1 MSARKRSIIS
11 LLSLALALA
20 LLLAAA
26 PLQAQ
31 TPLPPLTGFQFDGT
45 ESTNSKNRKWK
56 FSWDSIVN
64 GNEVKAE
71 VNAGS
76 LGSSE
81 GLWLAVGLSV
91 SRSNFRT
98 RVSFIAPDSQGLQ
111 VRFKV
116 FNTAGQSTTWRY
128 ATVSS

>member
-1 MSARKRSIIS
+1 MILKKTFFHFDSQPSAGACPAACRR
-11 LLSLALALA
+11 
-20 LLLAAA
+20 AAA
-26 PLQAQ
+26 SADVP
-31 TPLPPLTGFQFDGT
+31 TSSYGFSIDGT
-45 ESTNSKNRKWK
+45 ESTNSKNMKWK

-81 GLWLAVGLSV
+81 GLWLAVDLSV

-98 RVSFIAPDSQGLQ
+98 RVSFLAPDSEELK

-116 FNTAGQSTTWRY
+116 SNTAGQSNNWRY

>member
-1 MSARKRSIIS
+1 MDVKKRSIIS
-11 LLSLALALA
+11 ILSLALVLA

-31 TPLPPLTGFQFDGT
+31 TSLPPLTGFQFDGT
-45 ESTNSKNRKWK
+45 ESTNSKNMKWK

-81 GLWLAVGLSV
+81 GLWLAVDLSV

-98 RVSFIAPDSQGLQ
+98 RVSFLAPDSGELQ

-116 FNTAGQSTTWRY
+116 SNTAGQSNNWRY